1 MSYKEAQ
8 KGATKR
14 HKMISD
20 DPAKVNHF
28 CAFLRLILCLFA
40 AGERYAF

>member
-28 CAFLRLILCLFA
+28 CAFLRLHFVTFV